1 MRKQLR
7 KIKNSSLAKRYRR
20 KLRIRKTVIGSPERP
35 RIAVAKTNKNIFVQA
50 IDDSAHKT
58 LFSVQT
64 FGKNAVA
71 GAKGNNKEGAKLL
84 GAKIAEN
91 LKAKKIETAVF
102 DRAGHK
108 YHGVLAALVEGIK
121 ENGISI

>member
-1 MRKQLR
+1 MRKQIG

-20 KLRIRKTVIGSPERP
+20 KLKIRKTVIGSTERP
-35 RIAVAKTNKNIFVQA
+35 RICVAKTNKNIFVQA

-71 GAKGNNKEGAKLL
+71 GARGNREGAKLL
-84 GAKIAEN
+84 GAKVAEN
-91 LKAKKIETAVF
+91 LKANKIETAVF
-102 DRAGHK
+102 DRAGHS
-108 YHGVLAALVEGIK
+108 YHGVLSALVEGIR
-121 ENGISI
+121 ENGVSI

>member
-1 MRKQLR
+1 MRKKLG

-20 KLRIRKTVIGSPERP
+20 KLKIRKIVIGSSVRP
-35 RIAVAKTNKNIFVQA
+35 RIAVAKTNKNISVQA

-58 LFSVQT
+58 LFSVHT

-71 GAKGNNKEGAKLL
+71 GAGNNKEGAKLL
-84 GAKIAEN
+84 GAKVAEN
-91 LKAKKIETAVF
+91 LKANKIETAVF
-102 DRAGHK
+102 DRGGYK

-121 ENGISI
+121 ENGVSI

>member
-1 MRKQLR
+1 MRKPIG
-7 KIKNSSLAKRYRR
+7 KIKNSSLASRTRR
-20 KLRIRKTVIGSPERP
+20 KLRIRKIVIGSPSRP
-35 RIAVAKTNKNIFVQA
+35 RIAIAKTNKNLFVQA

-71 GAKGNNKEGAKLL
+71 GAKGNKEGAKLL

-91 LKAKKIETAVF
+91 LKASKIETAVF
-102 DRAGHK
+102 DRGGYK
-108 YHGVLAALVEGIK
+108 FHGVLAALVEGIK
-121 ENGISI
+121 ENGVAI

>member
-1 MRKQLR
+1 MRKKIG

-20 KLRIRKTVIGSPERP
+20 KLKIRKIVIGSTERP
-35 RIAVAKTNKNIFVQA
+35 RICVGKTNKNLFVQA
-50 IDDSAHKT
+50 IDDSTHKT

-71 GAKGNNKEGAKLL
+71 GAKGNKEGAKLL

-91 LKAKKIETAVF
+91 LKANKIETAVF

-121 ENGISI
+121 ENGVSI

>member
-1 MRKQLR
+1 MRKQLG

-71 GAKGNNKEGAKLL
+71 GAKGNKEGAKLL

-91 LKAKKIETAVF
+91 LKANKIETAVF

-121 ENGISI
+121 ANGISI